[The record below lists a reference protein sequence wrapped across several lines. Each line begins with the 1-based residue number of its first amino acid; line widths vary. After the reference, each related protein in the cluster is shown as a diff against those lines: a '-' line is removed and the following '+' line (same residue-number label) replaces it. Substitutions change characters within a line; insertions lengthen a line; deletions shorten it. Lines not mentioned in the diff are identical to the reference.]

1 MATVAGSTVDAWIH
15 GGRMDPQ
22 WQQLPLAATVGRSIG
37 GEAQIQAQLGYGLF
51 RFFVFYSI
59 YRGGHQTASK
69 KVSLTVTFHPRRFS
83 CLPRKSFLPATVK
96 FICSS
101 VFYENV
107 MHIK

>member
-51 RFFVFYSI
+51 RFFCF
-59 YRGGHQTASK
+59 
-69 KVSLTVTFHPRRFS
+69 LFDLPRRAPNRLEKGLINRD
-83 CLPRKSFLPATVK
+83 LPSEAF
-96 FICSS
+96 
-101 VFYENV
+101 
-107 MHIK
+107 